1 MRLLMDVLLMLFV
14 STVCLVVLF
23 TDWLFKRTPPDC
35 ACGGE
40 MFRTIT
46 LRASGDAAHHVPCW
60 VCRRCGAVIEIHSY
74 GLRNG
79 SLLGGRRPVH

>member
-1 MRLLMDVLLMLFV
+1 MMANALVMLFGSAV
-14 STVCLVVLF
+14 VMLVLF
-23 TDWLFKRTPPDC
+23 TDWFFRPTAPDC
-35 ACGGE
+35 PCGGE

-46 LRASGDAAHHVPCW
+46 LRASGDVAHHVPCW

-79 SLLGGRRPVH
+79 SQIGGRRPVH